1 MSRLTFPH
9 RKEGEQHAAKCSL
22 GCIKEKMKD
31 EWHFD
36 FNRDPKICKS
46 VLHEYAVRMNLRT
59 PKYTT
64 IQKEELRPVFIS
76 SLLFDGKTYT
86 GEVCASKKEAE
97 QLAAMA
103 VIKTLLGKA
112 RFHQTSV
119 TLHKQVI
126 IPVLIDDVTLNIYV
140 TGSDLVVLRQII
152 NSKNKVYNARHKFR
166 NSSFKLSSL

>member
-1 MSRLTFPH
+1 
-9 RKEGEQHAAKCSL
+9 
-22 GCIKEKMKD
+22 
-31 EWHFD
+31 
-36 FNRDPKICKS
+36 
-46 VLHEYAVRMNLRT
+46 MNLRT

-103 VIKTLLGKA
+103 VIKTLLG
-112 RFHQTSV
+112 
-119 TLHKQVI
+119 
-126 IPVLIDDVTLNIYV
+126 
-140 TGSDLVVLRQII
+140 SDLVVLRQII